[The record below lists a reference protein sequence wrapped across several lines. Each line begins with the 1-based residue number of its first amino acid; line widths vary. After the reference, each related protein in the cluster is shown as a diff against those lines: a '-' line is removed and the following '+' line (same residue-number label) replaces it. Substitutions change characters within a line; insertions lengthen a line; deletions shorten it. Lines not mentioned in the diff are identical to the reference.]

1 LAIDLGTSGPKV
13 ALVTTRGEVFASEVE
28 STALH
33 LSAGGGAEQDPDD
46 WWRAIVEATRR
57 ITDRSLVPADKIL
70 AVAVTGQWAGTVPVD
85 RDGKAI
91 GRAIIWLD
99 SRGAKY
105 VPEVAGGLIR
115 VKGYGPRRAES
126 WLRKTGGIPSLAGKE
141 PVAHILFLRHER
153 PDVYRRAY
161 KFLEPKDYLNLKLTG
176 RFVATTDSIALHWVT
191 DNRRIDEVHYD
202 DQLLAQSSIPR
213 EKLPD
218 LAKAVDVIGVL
229 QREPAL
235 ALGLL
240 EGTPVVGGSPDVPA
254 AAVGS
259 GAVADFDGHVYVGTS
274 AWLTCH
280 VPFKKTDVIHNMAS
294 LPSSLPGRYFVAN
307 EQETAGACMTWLRD
321 DVFCRDDVL
330 DPGAPPQAR
339 TYSRDSGSSRKKP
352 RQEATS

>member
-1 LAIDLGTSGPKV
+1 MSAISGNTAVNTWAWLRRRYTDSAELG
-13 ALVTTRGEVFASEVE
+13 ASWGLRIG
-28 STALH
+28 A
-33 LSAGGGAEQDPDD
+33 AGGARLE
-46 WWRAIVEATRR
+46 
-57 ITDRSLVPADKIL
+57 S
-70 AVAVTGQWAGTVPVD
+70 AVVAHKKQLRPIDAHMLYV
-85 RDGKAI
+85 RDEM
-91 GRAIIWLD
+91 
-99 SRGAKY
+99 
-105 VPEVAGGLIR
+105 PEVYA
-115 VKGYGPRRAES
+115 
-126 WLRKTGGIPSLAGKE
+126 KT
-141 PVAHILFLRHER
+141 H
-153 PDVYRRAY
+153 
-161 KFLEPKDYLNLKLTG
+161 KFLNVLDYLNLKLTG